1 LSIWRHDRAVKTASA
16 LAVAAAL
23 LVGCGAPERQNAH
36 QSPSGQIDRSPAEI
50 LAMPDHYNN
59 VASKCDGHG
68 HRVYVTSNKDAAPSN
83 MVIIA
88 DETC

>member
-1 LSIWRHDRAVKTASA
+1 MIGGVKTAAS
-16 LAVAAAL
+16 LAIVAGL

-36 QSPSGQIDRSPAEI
+36 QSPSGQVDRSPAEI

-59 VASKCDGHG
+59 VASKCDHHG

-83 MVIIA
+83 MIIIA
-88 DETC
+88 DETCPSG